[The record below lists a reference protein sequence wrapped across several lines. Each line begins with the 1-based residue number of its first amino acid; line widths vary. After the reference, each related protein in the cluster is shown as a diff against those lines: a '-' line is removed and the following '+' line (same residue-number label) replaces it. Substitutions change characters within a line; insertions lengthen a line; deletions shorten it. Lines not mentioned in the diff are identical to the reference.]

1 MSLSIC
7 LKGFPDNEVGKVVNT
22 LTSKGMRVVRS
33 LDAAQLI
40 VAGADAP
47 RNMFQIAQHRG
58 LPLLSWDEF
67 RKRHLAH
74 STDDVGEAD
83 PIAAALQSEEIRP
96 LVERKP
102 GRLRILDVWFDLPDG
117 RECEGK
123 FRGLVPT
130 QDRFKHICMDQGFA
144 ETLRAVCIGA
154 SHDLPVAIEGET
166 SSSKTTA
173 VLWLAHLLGQPVI
186 RMNLNSQ
193 TDAGELI
200 GRYVPD
206 GGIADLDLSVLLE
219 HAPHFSPASQGMV
232 QAASSAG
239 RSLTRLETLT
249 LVGREGLPMTNW
261 KFQEGWLLK
270 AIQNGFWMLLDE
282 MNLAEPQV
290 LERLNSVLET
300 PRTLVL
306 SEGNGAVFGPNG
318 DIPFHD
324 RFRLFSTSNPAE
336 YAGRSVLSPAFRDR
350 WTVWHQA
357 TPAGESDYLAMLR
370 FLAFGEH
377 PVIRCR
383 GGSYQADRCAPVLGH
398 LVQLPDVES
407 LIRSLAMFQAAVVKA
422 SGTDGSPPSLGRGRR
437 ERYSFTRRTLV
448 TALQHIDRQIAAGA
462 KPQRQLVR
470 EALELFYINRLR
482 DAGDRN
488 SLLSL
493 LRAADI

>member
-7 LKGFPDNEVGKVVNT
+7 LKGFPENEASQVVQT
-22 LTSKGMRVVRS
+22 LSRQGMRVVRS

-40 VAGADAP
+40 VAGPDAP
-47 RNMFQIAQHRG
+47 RNLLQIAQHRG

-67 RKRHLAH
+67 RRRHPAP
-74 STDDVGEAD
+74 SSDAGDDHDAM
-83 PIAAALQSEEIRP
+83 AAPLLNEEVHTLIERRP
-96 LVERKP
+96 
-102 GRLRILDVWFDLPDG
+102 GQLRILDIWFDLPDSHE
-117 RECEGK
+117 RAAK
-123 FRGLVPT
+123 FAGLIPT
-130 QDRFKHICMDQGFA
+130 HDRFKHICMDQGFA
-144 ETLRAVCIGA
+144 ETLRSVCIGA
-154 SHDLPVAIEGET
+154 RNDLPVAIEGET

-206 GGIADLDLSVLLE
+206 GGIGDLHLAALLE
-219 HAPHFSPASQGMV
+219 HAPHFSPASRAV
-232 QAASSAG
+232 LENASSAG
-239 RSLTRLETLT
+239 RPLTRLETLA
-249 LVGREGLPMTNW
+249 LVGREQLPIANW

-270 AIQNGFWMLLDE
+270 AIRHGFWMLLDE

-306 SEGNGAVFGPNG
+306 TEGDGTVFGPNG
-318 DIPFHD
+318 DVAVHEQ
-324 RFRLFSTSNPAE
+324 FRLFSTSNPAE

-357 TPAGESDYLAMLR
+357 TPAGEAEYLAMLR
-370 FLAFGEH
+370 FLAFGEQ

-383 GGSYQADRCAPVLGH
+383 GVAYQADRCAPVLGH
-398 LVQLPDVES
+398 LVHLPDVES
-407 LIRSLAMFQAAVVKA
+407 LLRSVAMFQAAVVKA
-422 SGTDGSPPSLGRGRR
+422 SGTDGSSPSLGRSRR
-437 ERYSFTRRTLV
+437 ERYSFTRRTLL
-448 TALQHIDRQIAAGA
+448 TALQHIDRQMADGA

-470 EALELFYINRLR
+470 EAVELFYVNRLR